1 MAISKLNRA
10 LVLST
15 VVLAAGNGYWMW
27 RLDQARV
34 RVTSGE
40 EGAAEL
46 RAKVADL
53 ERERQRLQHELQ
65 VIRAANGSRTAGRA
79 ESAEASD
86 GVTPATGRLTRS
98 LGPVLPVPELP
109 REHRTTAARLRYGRL
124 LHELGISEQDIDTL
138 LPVLSEIDAASESA
152 GSMPLAFGLTGLQGD
167 PELARR
173 RAAVAAVVGEE
184 KADRFE
190 RLVKA
195 IPLRSEVGLAR
206 VQLESMGV
214 PMTPQQ
220 QQKLLALM
228 SERAPRTP
236 PTMPSAVDFDQ
247 SRVAWQ
253 AWRKETNQRFLDEAA
268 TVLTPRQHKL
278 LQESQAMNEAMMASV
293 SIGSNQGGAGSAP

>member
-65 VIRAANGSRTAGRA
+65 AIRAANGSRTAGRA